1 MKGKSGIL
9 SVRLVAF
16 ALSIYFFSA
25 CSKEATSVPEELA
38 NEYIIEKIEYFM
50 QEGDAIDT
58 TRIKLSE
65 MFFENKSNA
74 LLEKEYNE
82 TFDELVKTSTFL
94 VDSSN
99 VTLPTELNLEQFDVL
114 VPQEYFGENQFNYFK
129 IRFPL
134 SATIQKKPFEN
145 WQTTVQKVRIPAQSQ
160 IAITRE
166 MNRYDATLSFKAT
179 ILDKKS
185 RISYTVTGKW
195 KGVLQYKGYRV
206 TFNEFPLD

>member
-1 MKGKSGIL
+1 LQLEQINKN
-9 SVRLVAF
+9 
-16 ALSIYFFSA
+16 
-25 CSKEATSVPEELA
+25 TSVG
-38 NEYIIEKIEYFM
+38 I
-50 QEGDAIDT
+50 
-58 TRIKLSE
+58 
-65 MFFENKSNA
+65 
-74 LLEKEYNE
+74 
-82 TFDELVKTSTFL
+82 KTSTFL

-129 IRFPL
+129 TRFPL

-160 IAITRE
+160 IAIIRE

-179 ILDKKS
+179 ILDKNS

-195 KGVLQYKGYRV
+195 KGVLQYKSYRV